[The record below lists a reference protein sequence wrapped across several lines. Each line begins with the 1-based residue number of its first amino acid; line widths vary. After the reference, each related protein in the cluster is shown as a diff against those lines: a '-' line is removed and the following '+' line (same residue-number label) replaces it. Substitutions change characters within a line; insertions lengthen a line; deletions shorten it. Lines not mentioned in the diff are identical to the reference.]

1 VPKRSKWQDR
11 SIIQD
16 QERIVTVNPKAIL
29 ITGAAGGIG
38 AALARAYA
46 APGIHLFLGDLEL
59 DTLNKLCAECGNLG
73 ASAHGCVVDVTDKAA
88 TERWIADA
96 DTVSPLDLVI
106 ANAGISYGNAVHE
119 ETAEQIRAVF
129 AVNLDGML
137 NTVLPALQFFRHR
150 KRGQIGLM
158 SSLAGL
164 RGFPHAP
171 SYCATKGAIRIFG
184 QGLRARVKR
193 EGVSVS
199 VIIPAFV
206 KTPMTDA
213 NLYRMPRVITADRA
227 ASIIKGKLAQDKGEF
242 VFPRPYPAVAW
253 AACAMP
259 PSIMAYFTEFK

>member
-1 VPKRSKWQDR
+1 MTTK
-11 SIIQD
+11 
-16 QERIVTVNPKAIL
+16 PKAIL

-38 AALARAYA
+38 QALAKAYA

-59 DTLNKLCAECGNLG
+59 PELDKLCAECGELG

-88 TERWIADA
+88 MEQWIADA

-106 ANAGISYGNAVHE
+106 ANAGISHGNAVQE
-119 ETAEQIRAVF
+119 ETADQIRAVF

-137 NTVLPALQFFRHR
+137 NTVLPALPLLRER
-150 KRGQIGLM
+150 KRGQIALM
-158 SSLAGL
+158 SSLAGV

-171 SYCATKGAIRIFG
+171 SYCASKAAIRVFG
-184 QGLRARVKR
+184 QGLRARVRR

-213 NLYRMPRVITADRA
+213 NLYKMPRVIDADEA
-227 ASIIKGKLAQDKGEF
+227 AKVIKRKLAQDKAEF
-242 VFPRPYPAVAW
+242 VFPHPYPAVAW

-259 PSIMAYFTEFK
+259 PSIMAYFTKFK